1 MTEREEKAKAWLNRN
16 YGMSLEI
23 AAFERR
29 LERMAS
35 DLEKVC
41 KPLRLKE
48 VQEEPAG
55 NSQEERMA
63 EYLDLSSEVEKK
75 KLMLDRADKETM
87 RVIEQVEGSVLRT
100 ILIERYVNR
109 LRWKEMV
116 NRIHFEQSR
125 LFDYHRQALDAVLP
139 FIPEEAKRSEER

>member
-1 MTEREEKAKAWLNRN
+1 MTEREELAKAWLNRN
-16 YGMSLEI
+16 YGRSLEV

-48 VQEEPAG
+48 VQEEVAG

-63 EYLDLSSEVEKK
+63 EFIDLSAKLERK
-75 KLMLDRADKETM
+75 KLMLDQADKKTM
-87 RVIEQVEGSVLRT
+87 HVIEHVEGAVLRS

-109 LRWKEMV
+109 LPWKKMTEV
-116 NRIHFEQSR
+116 FRYEQSR
-125 LFDYHRQALDAVLP
+125 LFDYHRQALAAVLP
-139 FIPEEAKRSEER
+139 FIPEEAKE

>member
-16 YGMSLEI
+16 FGKAMEI
-23 AAFERR
+23 EALKRSI
-29 LERMAS
+29 ERMES
-35 DLEKVC
+35 DLERSV

-48 VQEEPAG
+48 VQEKPAG

>member
-1 MTEREEKAKAWLNRN
+1 
-16 YGMSLEI
+16 
-23 AAFERR
+23 
-29 LERMAS
+29 
-35 DLEKVC
+35 
-41 KPLRLKE
+41 
-48 VQEEPAG
+48 
-55 NSQEERMA
+55 MA